1 MQSQIVAVA
10 TQSSRA
16 DFSSAMCSILNLT
29 CLAMFR
35 AHVFSRAPRAADEL
49 PMVGKPVAILKA
61 HSKHHCKLKRSSE
74 PVVPSRQYHMR
85 DAIAPIANDHGR
97 TQFLKPSCHQRSGK
111 FGRIFAFSGCR
122 AHHCVTRPSLRH
134 SPRVHLDMTSAGVQ
148 PSWLPACQYTL
159 RAIATLADNLAGRIA
174 NPRRRRTLLPARG
187 GACCR
192 S

>member
-29 CLAMFR
+29 CLAMFS
-35 AHVFSRAPRAADEL
+35 ANVVSRAPRAADEL
-49 PMVGKPVAILKA
+49 PIVGKPVAILKA
-61 HSKHHCKLKRSSE
+61 HSEHHFKLKRSSE

-85 DAIAPIANDHGR
+85 DAVAPIANNHGW

-111 FGRIFAFSGCR
+111 FGRIFAFSGCW

-134 SPRVHLDMTSAGVQ
+134 SPRVHLDMTSTGGA
-148 PSWLPACQYTL
+148 
-159 RAIATLADNLAGRIA
+159 AIVPVRLARIGTLANNLAGRIA